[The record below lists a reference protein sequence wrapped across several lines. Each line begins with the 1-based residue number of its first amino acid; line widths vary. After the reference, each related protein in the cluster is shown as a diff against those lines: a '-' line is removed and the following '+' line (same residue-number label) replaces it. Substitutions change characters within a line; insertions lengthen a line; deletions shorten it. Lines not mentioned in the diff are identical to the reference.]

1 MAALVAAAVVDAAAG
16 HNGDVRSV
24 GDVEVIVHDIHHT
37 GGAHHHRDMHL
48 LALCIPVYI
57 HIYTG
62 IVFLFLYLDVLRAAV
77 AQGDS
82 VLPEIERALLF
93 KSGAAVYLPQHLFC
107 YLI

>member
-1 MAALVAAAVVDAAAG
+1 MLFLVADIGPLPHVEGVDAVMAALVAAAVVDAAAG

-62 IVFLFLYLDVLRAAV
+62 LVFLFSL
-77 AQGDS
+77 S
-82 VLPEIERALLF
+82 
-93 KSGAAVYLPQHLFC
+93 
-107 YLI
+107 